1 MRLYAQIAEA
11 NRQIGDAAAQAYWI
25 DRARSELDVL
35 GQSAAPDDAAAL
47 TDQAS
52 GKLLIGDCIG
62 AATTMATAIQLE
74 PDSAD
79 GYINAGIVS
88 FFQGRPDLAHT
99 RWQQVLRLRPADI
112 TAHRLLANEAMW
124 RGLGG
129 AYTEP
134 EAVAEAERWF
144 REIVRIDPSN
154 VDAHEQ
160 LAVLTEWRANAETV
174 DMTALWA
181 DDQVTIAKSRAL
193 WPSDTARQ
201 QRATALL
208 SSLIDQ
214 RRVLA
219 TELQAGEIPA
229 RVELADAYHQRQS
242 HLYWGLP
249 TRLNA
254 ADPAAAVRGDGI
266 QSIADAAEIK
276 RWTAPVVADGSP
288 ATRIERLQAWNLLLD
303 SYNEA
308 WGWYGFTVYAK
319 AVSPWPEGIMIATQA
334 ELLRAEWQEA
344 TARALADAEAVPPS
358 TADEAEAIAGIF
370 ATASLVETFF
380 GDMALADDYRSRW
393 QSLSMTALQLR
404 AETAELSSAI
414 CGEERERQAGETAAE
429 VGDLPGAK
437 AHYEAALAINPRHVP
452 TLMALADVRAGAGD
466 LSGAIQLAQTA
477 AQTRPNEPG
486 SWGALAS
493 YRLRR
498 GDAAG
503 EAVAFEKFATLV
515 RGLPP
520 QQRMATIE
528 EVVTRLRQAVDA
540 DPALAPRVRDLLSLF
555 SPLLGGMEPDAEASY
570 QYPLLLSH
578 LGALALEVDDPAAA
592 ESLLRQAIQRD
603 PHLPGAKANLA
614 LAMIARDELGER
626 EIVAAIAETRDPL
639 WESVP
644 DADQPALLAEMADQI
659 ERYGER
665 YPERLPKLEQ
675 FATAVQRASRGAG

>member
-1 MRLYAQIAEA
+1 
-11 NRQIGDAAAQAYWI
+11 
-25 DRARSELDVL
+25 
-35 GQSAAPDDAAAL
+35 
-47 TDQAS
+47 
-52 GKLLIGDCIG
+52 
-62 AATTMATAIQLE
+62 
-74 PDSAD
+74 
-79 GYINAGIVS
+79 
-88 FFQGRPDLAHT
+88 
-99 RWQQVLRLRPADI
+99 
-112 TAHRLLANEAMW
+112 
-124 RGLGG
+124 
-129 AYTEP
+129 
-134 EAVAEAERWF
+134 
-144 REIVRIDPSN
+144 
-154 VDAHEQ
+154 
-160 LAVLTEWRANAETV
+160 
-174 DMTALWA
+174 
-181 DDQVTIAKSRAL
+181 
-193 WPSDTARQ
+193 
-201 QRATALL
+201 
-208 SSLIDQ
+208 
-214 RRVLA
+214 
-219 TELQAGEIPA
+219 
-229 RVELADAYHQRQS
+229 
-242 HLYWGLP
+242 
-249 TRLNA
+249 
-254 ADPAAAVRGDGI
+254 
-266 QSIADAAEIK
+266 
-276 RWTAPVVADGSP
+276 
-288 ATRIERLQAWNLLLD
+288 
-303 SYNEA
+303 
-308 WGWYGFTVYAK
+308 
-319 AVSPWPEGIMIATQA
+319 IATQA

-380 GDMALADDYRSRW
+380 GDTALADDYRSRW

-404 AETAELSSAI
+404 ADTAELSSAI

-515 RGLPP
+515 RELPP

-570 QYPLLLSH
+570 QYPLLLSD
-578 LGALALEVDDPAAA
+578 LGALALDVDDPAAA